1 MAEEATNR
9 FVPDYSVSPGEVL
22 EDYLESQGMTQ
33 IELADLLGFAK
44 KTVNEIIKGKAQIMP
59 ETALK
64 LERVF
69 GRPAHF
75 WNNLER
81 RYQEG
86 RARLKDQQ
94 RPHEYLDWLKRVPV
108 KAMAERGF
116 IRKFDDKLEQLDDV
130 LRFFDV
136 ADPEQWRTVWE
147 QHQVAYRQSQ
157 CFETSAEA
165 VSAWLRQG
173 EIEAQRI
180 DCAPYDQRGFQS
192 ALDEIRALTREPLEV
207 FEPRLVELCAGVG
220 VAVVLVPELPKTG
233 ISGAT
238 RWLKNKAIIQLS
250 FRYKSNDQLWF
261 TFFHEAGHILKHGRK
276 AIFIE
281 GNGMGD
287 EKEEEAN
294 AFARDKLI
302 PPAAYAAF
310 VKTGKR
316 RLNEI
321 EAFADQIGIA
331 PGIVVGRL
339 QHDKLLPVK
348 HGNKLK
354 IFYRWAGRE
363 KG

>member
-1 MAEEATNR
+1 MAKEAANR
-9 FVPDYSVSPGEVL
+9 FVPDYAVSPGEVL
-22 EDYLESQGMTQ
+22 KDYLDSCGMTQ
-33 IELADLLGFAK
+33 AELADRLGFTK
-44 KTVNEIIKGKAQIMP
+44 KTVNEIIRGKARIMP

-81 RYQEG
+81 QYQED
-86 RARLKDQQ
+86 RVRLADQQ
-94 RPHEYLDWLKRVPV
+94 RLREHLDWLKGVPV

-116 IRKFDDKLEQLDDV
+116 IRKFKDKLEQLDEV
-130 LRFFDV
+130 LRFFGV

-147 QHQVAYRQSQ
+147 QHQVAYRQSLR
-157 CFETSAEA
+157 FEPCAEA

-173 EIEAQRI
+173 EIEALRI
-180 DCAPYDQRGFQS
+180 DCAPFDRRGFQA
-192 ALDEIRALTREPLEV
+192 ALDEIRALTREPPEV

-238 RWLKNKAIIQLS
+238 RWLKNKAVIQLS
-250 FRYKSNDQLWF
+250 LRYKSNDQLWF

-276 AIFIE
+276 AIFLE
-281 GNGMGD
+281 GNGMD
-287 EKEEEAN
+287 SEQEEEAN

-302 PPAAYAAF
+302 PPTAYATF
-310 VKTGKR
+310 VKTWGR
-316 RLNEI
+316 TLNEI
-321 EAFADQIGIA
+321 KCFAHQIGIA

-339 QHDKLLPVK
+339 QHDCLLPVT

-354 IFYRWAGRE
+354 IYYRWAKRE
-363 KG
+363 AG